1 MSTRSVDWK
10 VGSAEHLVP
19 EEALSWRS
27 VVSPE
32 LNCVVRALEWRGI
45 SSVQYMASVAWQT
58 AQGPPAAG
66 WPLLTH
72 YLIQMT
78 SHLMA

>member
-32 LNCVVRALEWRGI
+32 LNCVVRALEWRSI
-45 SSVQYMASVAWQT
+45 SSLASVAWH
-58 AQGPPAAG
+58 PAKARA
-66 WPLLTH
+66 TRCR
-72 YLIQMT
+72 
-78 SHLMA
+78 MAHNIA